1 MAIKNYTTKIDS
13 LTSIG
18 EIQSSLAK
26 HGATKVMIDYENGE
40 PIAVSFALNGVNG
53 KSGFYLPAPVEGT
66 IRIFKKQKVK
76 VDENQAKRTAW
87 RNVRDWVLSQ
97 MALVE
102 SCDVAV
108 EEVFFPYLANKSGN
122 TIYQLYSNGQLL
134 LGEGD
139 AK

>member
-53 KSGFYLPAPVEGT
+53 KCGFYLPAPVEGT
-66 IRIFKKQKVK
+66 IRVFKKQKVK